1 MNASRY
7 MRLGLVDDDPL
18 TLAALRALA
27 NGWRAEHGM
36 AVVWAVRSGDEAVD
50 RCVDVHSR
58 PDVVLVDMGMD
69 GVDGAATCARIRL
82 CSDSIVLL
90 AITCHSLRHY
100 RDAARRSGAQA
111 LLDKADMAGLRR
123 CLAACAAG
131 EPYVHDGFPSPA
143 RAYRLA
149 RAQGRTHPLSE
160 REAEVMDWTVR
171 GLTARE
177 VADRM
182 GLSESTVKT
191 HVRHAITKLGVRGKL
206 QAIMAWS
213 ELRRLP

>member
-1 MNASRY
+1 

-36 AVVWAVRSGDEAVD
+36 AVVWAVRSGDEAVE

-131 EPYVHDGFPSPA
+131 EPYVQDGFPSPPE
-143 RAYRLA
+143 RTDSR
-149 RAQGRTHPLSE
+149 GRRDAPIRCPRGRPRS
-160 REAEVMDWTVR
+160 WTGPSG
-171 GLTARE
+171 GLPHGRSQT
-177 VADRM
+177 
-182 GLSESTVKT
+182 GW
-191 HVRHAITKLGVRGKL
+191 G
-206 QAIMAWS
+206 
-213 ELRRLP
+213 